1 MKTFIALLFLTASVF
16 GQYSY
21 LPDTTD
27 SRLIAYYIYDG
38 NSFTIT
44 NDYSPNAETLTANG
58 GVGDSSLANSPIISG
73 GHSTYFVTDDFFSRT
88 SANFAELNFGTS
100 NISFFGWIKNTNTG
114 AFEWVIS
121 KYTSYGGANN
131 GFDIGYDNTNNFIF
145 GINAGSGQKI
155 VTKSG
160 KRDGEWHWFGA
171 VRNGDN
177 VQLTVDGDA
186 FVTATGA
193 SAYNVTNA
201 FDVKIGERSSDGNF
215 NWTGFMSMLSI
226 YGEALTLAELR
237 DLAMLPAGYRSL
249 NGNVSRAFDNFTE
262 FTMWDT
268 VGIPLTTQSALG
280 ATQEWRVTVRAK
292 SSDATK
298 TVRAFIGSIANPK
311 TSTQSTTA
319 QQEYTNLIFNLGNGI
334 TITSADTLWV
344 MSNSLSD
351 SLTISVDSGL
361 ISKVKNH
368 LLINPAKT
376 RTNWLS
382 N

>member
-1 MKTFIALLFLTASVF
+1 MKTFIALLLLTVSVF

-44 NDYSPNAETLTANG
+44 SDYSPNAETLTANG
-58 GVGDSSLANSPIISG
+58 GVGDSSLANSPIMSG
-73 GHSTYFVTDDFFSRT
+73 GYSTYFVTDDFFSRT

-100 NISFFGWIKNTNTG
+100 NISFFGWVKNTNTG
-114 AFEWVIS
+114 AFEWIIS
-121 KYTSYGGANN
+121 KFTSYGGSNN

-145 GINAGSGQKI
+145 GINNATGQKI

-186 FVTATGA
+186 FATTTGA
-193 SAYNVTNA
+193 SAYNVTNS
-201 FDVKIGERSSDGNF
+201 DVVKIGERSSDGNF

-226 YGEALTLAELR
+226 YDEALTLAQLR

-268 VGIPLTTQSALG
+268 VGIPLSAQTALG
-280 ATQEWRVTVRAK
+280 SDQEWRVTVKAK
-292 SSDATK
+292 SADATK
-298 TVRAFIGSIANPK
+298 TVRAFVGSIANPK
-311 TSTQSTTA
+311 SSTQTATA
-319 QQEYTNLIFNLGNGI
+319 QTGYSNLIFNLGNGFEI
-334 TITSADTLWV
+334 TASDTLWV
-344 MSNSLSD
+344 MSNSVSD
-351 SLTISVDSGL
+351 TISVSVDSGL
-361 ISKVKNH
+361 LSKAKHH
-368 LLINPAKT
+368 LIQRKSW
-376 RTNWLS
+376 WLRW
-382 N
+382 